1 MNFTKEQMST
11 VGGILALLIGIVV
24 WDVFL
29 ARDGVDGNTIS
40 SVLKML
46 ANCPTIPLFFG
57 IIAGH
62 AFWPKR
68 GLRPAQQSTT
78 GYVILIVAVI
88 ASYLWYN
95 FSFGPVMSFLSNNP
109 IAVFAAVGM
118 PMGHLFWPQYTKEM
132 GV

>member
-1 MNFTKEQMST
+1 MSFTKEQLST
-11 VGGILALLIGIVV
+11 VGGILAVLVGLVI

-29 ARDGVDGNTIS
+29 SVDQVEGNTIS

-46 ANCPTIPLFFG
+46 GNCPTVPLFFG

-62 AFWPKR
+62 VFWPTR
-68 GLRPAQQSTT
+68 GLRPAYQNAWNY
-78 GYVILIVAVI
+78 GILIVILV

-95 FSFGPVMSFLSNNP
+95 FSFGPVMNFLSENP
-109 IAVFAAVGM
+109 LAVFAAIGM
-118 PMGHLFWPQYTKEM
+118 PLGHFLWPQYTKEM